1 LTKYS
6 DLPPICKGYLL
17 NYHFWRQRYTKRNS
31 WLKSY
36 LFAMEARS
44 NEERF
49 WPSQVKIG
57 YIPTG
62 IYRENQFQKDELKKF
77 RLMKKNHIR
86 NIAIISHVDHGKTTL
101 LNAMLKQTGV
111 FRVNQA
117 VEDRVMDSLDLEK
130 ERGITIMAKNTA
142 IDYNGVKINIVDTP
156 GHADFGGEVE
166 RSLNMV
172 DGAILLV
179 DASEG
184 PLPQTRFVLKKA
196 LALHLPIIL
205 IINKIDRADARI
217 EEVINDTY
225 DLFIDLGAG
234 ENQIE
239 FPILYTNAKI
249 GVSHK
254 KRGDDSTDLRP
265 LLQTII
271 EYIPAPRGNDEDI
284 PQFLVTNLDYD
295 PYVGQIALGRL
306 QSGKLEMNSN
316 YSLCTKEKIVPGI
329 KFTALYTFYGLT
341 KKAVTSVE
349 SGDIIALSGVEN
361 VSIGDTISSMTD
373 PRPLP
378 RLQVDEPT
386 VSMMFY
392 VNDSPF
398 AGTEGKYLTSRHLL
412 ERLEKEA
419 LRNVA
424 IKIKKLD
431 RTDAFEVCGR
441 GELQM
446 AVLIETMRREGYEL
460 MVSRPQVITK
470 EQKGK
475 TLEPV
480 ERLFLDIP
488 EEFVGKITE
497 KLSVRKGRM
506 ESLVNKGS
514 GRVSMEFLIP
524 SRGLIG
530 FRSQFLTDTKGG
542 GVMNSLLEDYSPWF
556 GPIPQRMTG
565 ALVADRSGR
574 VTSYASFAMEDRG
587 EMIVEIGTEVYAGMI
602 VGERNRSSDLNVN
615 IIKEKKL
622 TNMRAS
628 TSDTT
633 IILRPPRILSLDQ
646 AIEFIAEDELVEI
659 TPKSVRL
666 RKMELDAARRQQKS
680 RKDD

>member
-1 LTKYS
+1 
-6 DLPPICKGYLL
+6 
-17 NYHFWRQRYTKRNS
+17 
-31 WLKSY
+31 
-36 LFAMEARS
+36 
-44 NEERF
+44 
-49 WPSQVKIG
+49 
-57 YIPTG
+57 
-62 IYRENQFQKDELKKF
+62 
-77 RLMKKNHIR
+77 MKKNHLR

-111 FRVNQA
+111 FRANQT
-117 VEDRVMDSLDLEK
+117 VEDRVMDSMDLEK
-130 ERGITIMAKNTA
+130 ERGITITAKNTA
-142 IDYNGVKINIVDTP
+142 VDYNGIKINIVDTP

-196 LALHLPIIL
+196 LAKKLPIIL
-205 IINKIDRADARI
+205 VINKIDRGDARI
-217 EEVINDTY
+217 EEVINETY
-225 DLFIDLGAG
+225 DLFIDLDAD
-234 ENQIE
+234 EQQIE

-254 KRGDDSTDLRP
+254 KLRDSSTDLQP

-271 EYIPAPRGNDEDI
+271 DSIPAPEANDDSI
-284 PQFLVTNLDYD
+284 PQFLITNLDYD
-295 PYVGQIALGRL
+295 PYVGQIAIGRI
-306 QSGKLEMNSN
+306 QSGKLEMNTG
-316 YSLCTKEKIVPGI
+316 YSLCAKDKIIPNVR
-329 KFTALYTFYGLT
+329 FSALYTFYGLT
-341 KKAVTSVE
+341 KKPVTSAE
-349 SGDIIALSGVEN
+349 SGDIIALSGVDN
-361 VSIGDTISSMTD
+361 ITIGDTISSLID
-373 PRPLP
+373 PQPLP

-392 VNDSPF
+392 VNDGPF
-398 AGTEGKYLTSRHLL
+398 AGTEGKFLTSRHLL
-412 ERLEKEA
+412 ERLEKES

-424 IKIKKLD
+424 IKIKKLE

-460 MVSRPQVITK
+460 MVSRPRVITK
-470 EQKGK
+470 EEKGK
-475 TLEPV
+475 TMEPL

-497 KLSVRKGRM
+497 KLSIRKGRL

-542 GVMNSLLEDYSPWF
+542 GVMNSLLEDYAPWF

-565 ALVADRSGR
+565 VLVADRPGR
-574 VTSYASFAMEDRG
+574 VTTYASYAMEDRG
-587 EMIVEIGTEVYAGMI
+587 EMVVEVGTQVYAGMI

-633 IILRPPRILSLDQ
+633 IILRPPRVLSLDQ
-646 AIEFIAEDELVEI
+646 AIEFIAEDELVEV
-659 TPKSVRL
+659 TPESFRL
-666 RKMELDAARRQQKS
+666 RKMELDAVRRASQQKS
-680 RKDD
+680 QRVD

>member
-1 LTKYS
+1 
-6 DLPPICKGYLL
+6 
-17 NYHFWRQRYTKRNS
+17 
-31 WLKSY
+31 
-36 LFAMEARS
+36 
-44 NEERF
+44 
-49 WPSQVKIG
+49 
-57 YIPTG
+57 
-62 IYRENQFQKDELKKF
+62 
-77 RLMKKNHIR
+77 MKKSHLR

-111 FRVNQA
+111 FRANQA
-117 VEDRVMDSLDLEK
+117 VEDRVMDSMDLEK

-142 IDYNGVKINIVDTP
+142 VNYNGVKINIVDTP

-205 IINKIDRADARI
+205 VINKIDRSDARI
-217 EEVINDTY
+217 EEVINETY
-225 DLFIDLGAG
+225 DLFIDLGAE

-239 FPILYTNAKI
+239 FPILYTNAKT

-254 KRGDDSTDLRP
+254 KLGDESSDLSS
-265 LLQTII
+265 LLETII
-271 EYIPAPRGNDEDI
+271 EYMPAPEGNDEDV
-284 PQFLVTNLDYD
+284 PQLFVTNLDYD
-295 PYVGQIALGRL
+295 SYVGQIAIGRL
-306 QSGKLEMNSN
+306 QSGRLEMNNN
-316 YSLCTKEKIVPGI
+316 YSLCAKDKIIPGV
-329 KFTALYTFYGLT
+329 KFSALYTFQGLT
-341 KKAVTSVE
+341 KKQVDSVE

-361 VSIGDTISSMTD
+361 VTIGDTISSLTD
-373 PRPLP
+373 PKPLP
-378 RLQVDEPT
+378 RLLVDEPT
-386 VSMMFY
+386 VSMIFY

-398 AGTEGKYLTSRHLL
+398 GGKEGKYLTSRHLL
-412 ERLEKEA
+412 ERLEKES
-419 LRNVA
+419 LKNVA
-424 IKIKKLD
+424 IKIKKME

-460 MVSRPQVITK
+460 MVSRPQVITR
-470 EQKGK
+470 QQNNQ
-475 TLEPV
+475 TCEPV

-488 EEFVGKITE
+488 EPFVGKITE
-497 KLSVRKGRM
+497 KLSIRKGRM

-542 GVMNSLLEDYSPWF
+542 GVMNSLLEDYAPWF
-556 GPIPQRMTG
+556 GSIPQRITG
-565 ALVADRSGR
+565 VLVADRPGR
-574 VTSYASFAMEDRG
+574 VTPYASYAMEDRG

-602 VGERNRSSDLNVN
+602 VGERNRTSDLNVN
-615 IIKEKKL
+615 IVKEKKL

-628 TSDTT
+628 TSDAT

-646 AIEFIAEDELVEI
+646 AIEFIAEDELVEV
-659 TPKSVRL
+659 TPKSIRL
-666 RKMELDAARRQQKS
+666 RKMELDATKRQQKS
-680 RKDD
+680 RREE